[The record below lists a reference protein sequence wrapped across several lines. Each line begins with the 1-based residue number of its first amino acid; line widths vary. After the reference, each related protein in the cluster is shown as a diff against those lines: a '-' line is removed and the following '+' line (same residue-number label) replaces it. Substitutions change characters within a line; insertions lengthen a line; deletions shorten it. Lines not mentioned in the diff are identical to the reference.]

1 MAAGAEDDQIS
12 RELIALYMQ
21 KIELLTNWIFYGQ
34 FSNNRARIA
43 CFLYDHSEEG
53 RRVDYTQEEIAAVTG
68 MSRVS
73 VSKCL
78 RLFTD
83 EGFIEKKYGYL
94 RVISRDS
101 LKEYFYDQEF

>member
-1 MAAGAEDDQIS
+1 M
-12 RELIALYMQ
+12 
-21 KIELLTNWIFYGQ
+21 
-34 FSNNRARIA
+34 
-43 CFLYDHSEEG
+43 
-53 RRVDYTQEEIAAVTG
+53 DYTQEEIAAVTG